1 VAGVTSA
8 LPFNA
13 RDTVATETFASRA
26 TSLIVT
32 TARFPRGLMDR
43 AHRMHLCTECKRFH
57 S

>member
-1 VAGVTSA
+1 VTSA

-32 TARFPRGLMDR
+32 TTRFPLRP
-43 AHRMHLCTECKRFH
+43 
-57 S
+57 